1 MMGEFIR
8 RWRWAIAIAALLA
21 LALAWAFWPDAK
33 AVDLGKVD
41 KGPMSVGIT
50 DKGVTRERDLFVV
63 SAPVTGFASRI
74 ALEAGDPI
82 EKGQLITRMT
92 GRPSAPLDQRTRQE
106 LRGALAAAQAGES
119 SAAAALVQARRDAA
133 RAEELAASGIV
144 SRADLEAARTRVS
157 TGQAAV
163 AQASA
168 EAQRIRASLAQP
180 GGLGSGA
187 PVAVVAPASGRV
199 LVVPAK
205 SEGVIAEGTPLITI
219 GDPARIEVVAD
230 LLSRE
235 AVRVKP
241 GDRVEIA
248 QWGGPKPLV
257 GEVKYI
263 EPYGRMKVS
272 ALGIEEQRVNVVIAF
287 APDAAGEAARLG
299 HGYQVDATIVV
310 WSRPD
315 ALRVPIG
322 ALFRG
327 KNGDWHVFLAERGR
341 ARERA
346 VTIDHINDLYGEVIG
361 GLAAGDSVVLNPGN
375 DLKEG
380 VRIKAR

>member
-1 MMGEFIR
+1 MGETLK
-8 RWRWAIAIAALLA
+8 RWRWAIGVAALLL
-21 LALAWAFWPDAK
+21 LALAWAFWPQARV
-33 AVDLGKVD
+33 VDLGKVT
-41 KGPMSVGIT
+41 KGPMQVGVT
-50 DKGVTRERDLFVV
+50 DKGVTREHDLFVV
-63 SAPVTGFASRI
+63 SAPVSGYISRI
-74 ALEAGDPI
+74 TLEAGDAI
-82 EKGQLITRMT
+82 QKGQLITRMT
-92 GRPSAPLDQRTRQE
+92 GRPSAPLDQRSQQE

-157 TGQAAV
+157 TSQAAV

-168 EAQRIRASLAQP
+168 EARRIRASLAQP
-180 GGLGSGA
+180 GGQGSGA
-187 PVAVVAPASGRV
+187 PVAVVSPASGKV
-199 LVVPAK
+199 LVVPTK

-219 GDPARIEVVAD
+219 GDPAKIEVVAD

-241 GDRVEIA
+241 SDRVEIT
-248 QWGGPKPLV
+248 QWGGPKPLIGRV
-257 GEVKYI
+257 NYV

-272 ALGIEEQRVNVVIAF
+272 ALGIEEQRVNVVIALDPESTR
-287 APDAAGEAARLG
+287 AAARLG
-299 HGYQVDATIVV
+299 HGYQLDATIIV
-310 WSRPD
+310 WSKPD

-327 KNGDWHVFLAERGR
+327 KNGDWHVFLANGGR

-346 VTIDHINDLYGEVIG
+346 VTIDHINDTYGEVLG
-361 GLAAGDSVVLNPGN
+361 GLAEGDSVVLNPAN

-380 VRIKAR
+380 ARIKAR

>member
-1 MMGEFIR
+1 MVEAIK
-8 RWRWAIAIAALLA
+8 RWRWAILIGALLL
-21 LALAWAFWPDAK
+21 LALAWAFWPQARV
-33 AVDLGKVD
+33 VDVGTVT
-41 KGPMSVGIT
+41 KGPMSVGVT
-50 DKGVTRERDLFVV
+50 DKGVTREQDLYVV

-74 ALEAGDPI
+74 ALEAGDDVRR
-82 EKGQLITRMT
+82 GQLISRMT

-106 LRGALAAAQAGES
+106 LAGALAAAQAGES
-119 SAAAALVQARRDAA
+119 SAAAALLQARRDAA

-163 AQASA
+163 AQARA

-180 GGLGSGA
+180 GGQGGGA
-187 PVAVVAPASGRV
+187 PVAVVAPASGKV
-199 LVVPAK
+199 LVVPSQ
-205 SEGVIAEGTPLITI
+205 SEGVIAEGTPLVTI
-219 GDPARIEVVAD
+219 GDPAKIEVVVD

-241 GDRVEIA
+241 GDRVEIN
-248 QWGGPKPLV
+248 QWGGPKPLL
-257 GEVKYI
+257 GQVKYI

-272 ALGIEEQRVNVVIAF
+272 ALGIEEQRVNVVIALV
-287 APDAAGEAARLG
+287 PDAAGQAARLG
-299 HGYQVDATIVV
+299 HGYQLEATIVV
-310 WSRPD
+310 WNRPD

-327 KNGDWHVFLAERGR
+327 KNGAWHVFVVQGGR
-341 ARERA
+341 ARERE
-346 VTIDHINDLYGEVIG
+346 VTIDHINDQFGEVLS
-361 GLAAGDSVVLNPGN
+361 GLALGASVVLNPSN

-380 VRIKAR
+380 QRITAR